1 MKIKSIASAFALV
14 ATVLAAPAQSDN
26 LSANWG
32 THDLAELGLGY
43 HFAQTGSFIDT
54 FSFNLALTS
63 DLSSVTVANNLPQIF
78 GIANGVVS
86 LFSGVANDNT
96 ADALIGSYSF
106 NGTSGE
112 TAHAFNALTSG
123 NYFYQVKGDITG
135 SVGGNYILT
144 SSAVASSTT
153 PPVPEPETYAM
164 LLAGLGV
171 VTIATRRRVK

>member
-1 MKIKSIASAFALV
+1 MKIKSIATAFALA
-14 ATVLAAPAQSDN
+14 ATVLSAPVYADN

-32 THDLAELGLGY
+32 THDLAEIGLGY
-43 HFAQTGSFIDT
+43 HFAQTGSFVDT

-86 LFSGVANDNT
+86 LFNGVANDNT
-96 ADALIGSYSF
+96 ADALIGSYTF

-135 SVGGNYILT
+135 SVGGNYIL
-144 SSAVASSTT
+144 SSAAVASSST

-171 VTIATRRRVK
+171 VTIAARRRVK